1 METVQV
7 FIKTEVN
14 DGENGNATHIF
25 LPERYRNLIF

>member
-7 FIKTEVN
+7 FIKTVVKDE
-14 DGENGNATHIF
+14 ENGTAAHIF